1 MKRVMYIITL
11 RKMYSQSKTD
21 LEKKNIADT
30 DKLRILYSH
39 SKELVISLKIYIK
52 IFQSEIKKSC

>member
-1 MKRVMYIITL
+1 
-11 RKMYSQSKTD
+11 MYSQSKTD